1 MVCRA
6 GCRPRACSYGVGVS
20 YILRAEGIGRSF
32 GRFEVLKAASLW
44 AEPGKVVTLMGRNGA
59 GKTTLIKIAAGWL
72 RADYGVVH
80 FNGIVTERPR
90 LARLAQAGLFYIP
103 QEQLLSPTFTVQQ
116 HIEAVAARFG
126 STDVEHA
133 VEATRLGGVLPQRA
147 SELSGGERMRASL
160 ALGLVRRPTC
170 LIIDEPFRG
179 VSPLD
184 QEILSTALRRQAES
198 GVAVV
203 TSGHDT
209 RPLLALSDSIIWCVA
224 GTTHHIGTPAE
235 AVKHRQFVREYLGP
249 SHSG

>member
-1 MVCRA
+1 M
-6 GCRPRACSYGVGVS
+6 S

-44 AEPGKVVTLMGRNGA
+44 AEPGKIVTLMGRNGA

-80 FNGIVTERPR
+80 FDGIAMERPQ
-90 LARLAQAGLFYIP
+90 LARLARAGLFYIP

-126 STDVEHA
+126 SDEVEYA
-133 VEATRLGGVLPQRA
+133 VEATRLGGVLPQRP
-147 SELSGGERMRASL
+147 STLSGGERMRASL
-160 ALGLVRRPTC
+160 ALGLVRKPAC

-184 QEILSTALRRQAES
+184 QEILSTALLRLAGS

-209 RPLLALSDSIIWCVA
+209 RPLLAVSDSIIWCVA
-224 GTTHHIGTPAE
+224 GTTHHLGTPAE
-235 AVKHRQFVREYLGP
+235 AVEHRQFVREYLG
-249 SHSG
+249 SGYSEA